1 MSAPGDGASALLT
14 VEFEADGVGD
24 GLRVVVV
31 VAEAGELGAEVRAPQ
46 RLHLHRVARLA
57 GRDLLVHRV
66 DHHSVAPPRHAAV
79 RPTCRDR
86 EMRMSYFTNIF
97 EIPCSCMF
105 VLEFELQ
112 SVARYE

>member
-79 RPTCRDR
+79 RPPCRDR
-86 EMRMSYFTNIF
+86 DRYDTYYLRMRG
-97 EIPCSCMF
+97 
-105 VLEFELQ
+105 LHL
-112 SVARYE
+112 